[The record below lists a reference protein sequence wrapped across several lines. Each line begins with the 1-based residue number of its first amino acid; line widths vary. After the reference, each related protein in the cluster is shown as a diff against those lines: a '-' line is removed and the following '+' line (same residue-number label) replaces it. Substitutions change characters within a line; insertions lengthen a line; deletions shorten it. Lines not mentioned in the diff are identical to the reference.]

1 MVNKKSAR
9 RNLTGPEMLFATSVA
24 LNVTRNAYPG
34 SSYGRFPYLLKSTI
48 QKNRRYPCPIR

>member
-24 LNVTRNAYPG
+24 FERDAQRVSRQ
-34 SSYGRFPYLLKSTI
+34 F
-48 QKNRRYPCPIR
+48 RRSLSGFAEKHDLRK